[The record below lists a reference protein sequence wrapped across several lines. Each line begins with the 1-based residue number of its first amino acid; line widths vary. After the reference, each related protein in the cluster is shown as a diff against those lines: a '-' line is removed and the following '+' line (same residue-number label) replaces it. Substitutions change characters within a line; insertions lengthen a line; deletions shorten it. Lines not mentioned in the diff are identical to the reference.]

1 MELTKTKL
9 NKILKKYKV
18 KLEQHNK
25 EWKDICSKKC
35 ARKDLGDGNFEMT
48 TPSIYDHEKHNSK
61 GNQLFKNLMKEFE
74 DYEVFPK
81 NKNKG
86 N

>member
-9 NKILKKYKV
+9 NKILKNYRV

-25 EWKDICSKKC
+25 EWEELCRKKC
-35 ARKDLGDGNFEMT
+35 KQEVVGDKIIMT

-61 GNQLFKNLMKEFE
+61 GATLFKNLMKEFE
-74 DYEVFPK
+74 GYEVFPK
-81 NKNKG
+81 KDKRV
-86 N
+86 

>member
-18 KLEQHNK
+18 KLDQHNK
-25 EWKDICSKKC
+25 EWEEVCRKKC
-35 ARKDLGDGNFEMT
+35 TRKDEGEHIIMT

-61 GNQLFKNLMKEFE
+61 GATLFKDLMQEFE
-74 DYEVFPK
+74 GYEVFLK
-81 NKNKG
+81 KQKQA
-86 N
+86 

>member
-9 NKILKKYKV
+9 NKILKKYKY

-25 EWKDICSKKC
+25 EWEELCYKKC
-35 ARKDLGDGNFEMT
+35 KNENVGGKIIMT

-61 GNQLFKNLMKEFE
+61 GAKLFKDLMKEFE
-74 DYEVFPK
+74 DYVVFTK
-81 NKNKG
+81 NDKSV
-86 N
+86 

>member
-18 KLEQHNK
+18 KLDQHNK
-25 EWKDICSKKC
+25 EWEEVCRKKC
-35 ARKDLGDGNFEMT
+35 TRKDEGEHIIMT

-61 GNQLFKNLMKEFE
+61 GAKLFKDLMQEFE
-74 DYEVFPK
+74 GYEVFPK
-81 NKNKG
+81 KQKQA
-86 N
+86 